1 MGFDTDDPDNGADME
16 IGRHFDCTEIAL
28 PEKRNPANWAGLR
41 GFCIQP
47 LSGKIENRMN
57 DKRFSFKWL
66 GVFRMDAENISPREA
81 RRNFW
86 HLVAGI
92 CLIITV
98 WKIFTVIELLVK

>member
-1 MGFDTDDPDNGADME
+1 
-16 IGRHFDCTEIAL
+16 
-28 PEKRNPANWAGLR
+28 
-41 GFCIQP
+41 
-47 LSGKIENRMN
+47 MN

-86 HLVAGI
+86 HFVAGI

-98 WKIFTVIELLVK
+98 WKIFTVIELIVK

>member
-1 MGFDTDDPDNGADME
+1 MAELLEKSKTLRRLAWGLILMTPTTALIWKLADILM
-16 IGRHFDCTEIAL
+16 
-28 PEKRNPANWAGLR
+28 R

-47 LSGKIENRMN
+47 LSRKIENCMN

-98 WKIFTVIELLVK
+98 WKIFTVNELLVK

>member
-1 MGFDTDDPDNGADME
+1 
-16 IGRHFDCTEIAL
+16 
-28 PEKRNPANWAGLR
+28 
-41 GFCIQP
+41 
-47 LSGKIENRMN
+47 
-57 DKRFSFKWL
+57 
-66 GVFRMDAENISPREA
+66 MDAENISPREA

>member
-16 IGRHFDCTEIAL
+16 IGRHSDCTEIAL

-47 LSGKIENRMN
+47 LSGKIENCMN

-66 GVFRMDAENISPREA
+66 GVFRMDKLSTWRFIAVWLIFFLLA
-81 RRNFW
+81 
-86 HLVAGI
+86 AGYFLSI
-92 CLIITV
+92 
-98 WKIFTVIELLVK
+98 VKWW